1 MQEVIEY
8 SLFTVH
14 KGTKHCLTWQNHH
27 LEIHLPLIS
36 FTNRCSPTRPNTCY
50 AIPATTLPLC
60 FDFWR
65 IYLKTLFSEAKEG
78 KPVNLVHLLE
88 RGRNLLN
95 LLQQWTDAALQLQTA
110 AIAVDEGHRI
120 YINGLQITY
129 QNFRYWLESM
139 LTIEVK
145 FLSSTIQNLSTTL
158 LILSFLKF

>member
-1 MQEVIEY
+1 M
-8 SLFTVH
+8 
-14 KGTKHCLTWQNHH
+14 
-27 LEIHLPLIS
+27 
-36 FTNRCSPTRPNTCY
+36 
-50 AIPATTLPLC
+50 
-60 FDFWR
+60 
-65 IYLKTLFSEAKEG
+65 
-78 KPVNLVHLLE
+78 NLVHLLE